1 MTIAGEMPF
10 AAPTWCCQ
18 AESQSKVWKGVQS
31 AVCSKRRQSAS
42 TAAKLSCTE
51 MLSCAGSAPAISA
64 PGAGSAAS
72 RASTMISAACATI
85 CPDWVSQA
93 PVSPISL
100 NKALWPARNPSPA
113 QMLGGKRK
121 SVLPQTA
128 TAKNLAGLAPTGLRL
143 GVSRRGVRMKLS
155 LVVGV
160 SLALAAFVP
169 AHGAPLDGAY
179 RAGNYPRTIKR
190 IAPAAER
197 GNPRAQ
203 AFLGF
208 MYQYGRGVPQNY
220 ALATYWYRRAAEQ
233 GNPTGP

>member
-1 MTIAGEMPF
+1 
-10 AAPTWCCQ
+10 
-18 AESQSKVWKGVQS
+18 
-31 AVCSKRRQSAS
+31 
-42 TAAKLSCTE
+42 
-51 MLSCAGSAPAISA
+51 
-64 PGAGSAAS
+64 
-72 RASTMISAACATI
+72 
-85 CPDWVSQA
+85 
-93 PVSPISL
+93 
-100 NKALWPARNPSPA
+100 
-113 QMLGGKRK
+113 
-121 SVLPQTA
+121 
-128 TAKNLAGLAPTGLRL
+128 
-143 GVSRRGVRMKLS
+143 MKLS

-233 GNPTGP
+233 GNPTAQHLLGLMFDKGLGTPTNHVAAHVWLSLAASRTKGADHEDNVRLRDAVAAKMSFGQLYDAQALAQTWLPKPEVVLVAPRF